1 MPSIINNPLRILN
14 ADALVTRLAKEPSY
28 LFIGKNTPW
37 QDEEMPDLILDS
49 TEEKIEL
56 FDNILALK
64 KIEPSNTSSVIHRIN
79 WISGDIYDSFDHRQN
94 MVDGRD
100 IDGRRFRF
108 YVMTDE
114 FNVYKCLSNNGGV
127 PSTVRPT
134 SQQLTPF
141 YTPDGYCWK
150 FMYTIRAS
158 DVFNFL
164 TSEWMP
170 VYTLQQNDGSS
181 QWLVQENAI
190 PGGIHDIKINSRG
203 SGYDTVNVPTV
214 QITGNGTG
222 ATAIVQVS
230 PIDGG
235 IDRILI
241 TNPGSGYTQASTT
254 VQGLNITPAQV
265 IPILSPINGH
275 GKDSVLEL
283 GGTHKMIKTTLNG
296 SEGGLFP
303 ITSFRQ
309 AGIISKPI
317 ASGQYGT
324 RLIVGDTNGFSV
336 GDTVNGTLSGATAII
351 RLIEIDSNII
361 WLSNVL
367 GTFSQGDTLTNG
379 TISTNIQT
387 VFSNVNI
394 PLVAPVVAASEL
406 QYGSGNILYQ
416 SNRVLINRANGQS
429 EEVRMVITF

>member
-14 ADALVTRLAKEPSY
+14 ADALVTRLAKEPAY

-37 QDEEMPDLILDS
+37 PDEEMPNLIIDS

-56 FDNILALK
+56 YNNLLAVK
-64 KIEPSNTSSVIHRIN
+64 RIDPSNISSVIPRVN
-79 WISGDIYDSFDHRQN
+79 WTSGEIYDSFDHRQN

-100 IDGRRFRF
+100 IDGRKFNF

-127 PSTVRPT
+127 PSTIRPT

-141 YTPDGYCWK
+141 YTPDGYAWK

-170 VYTLQQNDGSS
+170 VYTLQENDGSS

-203 SGYDTVNVPTV
+203 SGYDTVNLPTV

-222 ATAIVQVS
+222 ATAIVQVNS
-230 PIDGG
+230 VDGG

-241 TNPGSGYTQASTT
+241 TNPGSGYTQAT
-254 VQGLNITPAQV
+254 VTISGLNITPASTTA
-265 IPILSPINGH
+265 ILSPIKGH
-275 GKDSVLEL
+275 GKDAVLEL

-296 SEGGLFP
+296 QEDGKFP

-317 ASGQYGT
+317 SSTDVGT
-324 RLIVGDTNGFSV
+324 RLIVNNTNGFSV
-336 GDTVNGTLSGATAII
+336 GDTVNGSLSGASAIV
-351 RLIEIDSNII
+351 RLIEVDSNIV

-367 GTFSQGDTLTNG
+367 GTFSQSDTLTNG
-379 TISTNIQT
+379 IVSSNINR
-387 VFSNVNI
+387 VFSSVKL
-394 PLVAPVVAASEL
+394 PLIVPVAAASEIE
-406 QYGSGNILYQ
+406 YGSGNLLYQ
-416 SNRVLINRANGQS
+416 SNRVLINRGADQS